1 MCSDMLARLESGR
14 KHPATN
20 SPKRK
25 PGDSRRKDD
34 VVRPIL
40 DLVCSDVARDRIRL
54 RVLMSFAA
62 RMLLMTGVAPHFSVT
77 PTTGCV
83 LGVDPGLNRT
93 GYAILERSRKGPILR
108 EGGVIRSTASL
119 TLAERVHE
127 IGQGLREVVQEF
139 QPQVLA
145 IEQVFSSAQFPGTA
159 ILMAHARGA
168 ILYAA
173 ADAKIAVVDYAP
185 REIKRLLTGSG
196 KASKEQIQHAIRQ
209 ELGLD
214 HVLEPNDVADAFA
227 VALCHY
233 HTTRATGVTA

>member
-1 MCSDMLARLESGR
+1 M
-14 KHPATN
+14 PA
-20 SPKRK
+20 K
-25 PGDSRRKDD
+25 
-34 VVRPIL
+34 
-40 DLVCSDVARDRIRL
+40 
-54 RVLMSFAA
+54 
-62 RMLLMTGVAPHFSVT
+62 APHFST
-77 PTTGCV
+77 DPRPNCV

-93 GYAILERSRKGPILR
+93 GYAVMERSADRPVLR

-119 TLAERVHE
+119 SLAERICE
-127 IGQGLREVVQEF
+127 IGHGLREVIAEF

-145 IEQVFSSAQFPGTA
+145 IEQVFSSPQFPRTA

-173 ADAKIAVVDYAP
+173 SDAKIPVVDYAP

-196 KASKEQIQHAIRQ
+196 KASKEQVQHAIRH

-214 HVLEPNDVADAFA
+214 HLLEPNDVADAFA

-233 HTTRATGVTA
+233 YSTRAMISVVQP